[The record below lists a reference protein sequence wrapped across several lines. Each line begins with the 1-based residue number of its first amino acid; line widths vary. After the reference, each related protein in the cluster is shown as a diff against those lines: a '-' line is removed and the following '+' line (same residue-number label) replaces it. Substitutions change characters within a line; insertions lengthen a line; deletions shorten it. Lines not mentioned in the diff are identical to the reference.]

1 MNFKN
6 NNSLSS
12 YHKIL
17 LILMIVSTL
26 VLGSII
32 LLKSKASFT
41 ITPSS
46 FTPSVGGNGGSE
58 TGLQSCPIGTVA
70 IGMEGKDV
78 TQADAIRE
86 GFGYISDYST
96 RCGTYTI
103 DPSTKTVTTTYDSTT
118 PAVSGFIIASR
129 TPLPKSVDC
138 PNGSVLGGYTG
149 FQKFNASH
157 NTTLVNALKPR
168 CSTLTID
175 PVTNLLV
182 VGPKTD
188 SGLDYVVTAPAAGS
202 DPIAKADCDA
212 NSVVT
217 GFQGRV
223 GELFDLFKLACGN
236 INQTSLSISIIEL
249 DYSQYQIIATDS
261 TGAKTIFSHKEPT
274 ILTPD
279 TYTLQLENKLTGE
292 IAGKFDCKTEIVV
305 NPNSNLSPY
314 QVKLTNNSTNYCT
327 VNPNVVLPRDNKPA
341 PVIDK
346 KPISE
351 KDTAIIT
358 TKIDTTIVPTTQAN
372 TMVTTRTGGIYISV
386 ISAIILGVVGI
397 LLFLKLKRK
406 N

>member
-6 NNSLSS
+6 NKSLSS

-26 VLGSII
+26 ILGSII

-41 ITPSS
+41 ITPSG
-46 FTPSVGGNGGSE
+46 FTPSVGGNGGFE

-86 GFGYISDYST
+86 GFGYISDYAT
-96 RCGTYTI
+96 RCGTYSI

-118 PAVSGFIIASR
+118 PAVSGFIVASR
-129 TPLPKSVDC
+129 TPLPKFVDC

-149 FQKFNASH
+149 FQKFNTSH

-168 CSTLTID
+168 CSSLTID
-175 PVTNLLV
+175 PATNLLV

-212 NSVVT
+212 DSIVT
-217 GFQGRV
+217 GFEGRV

-236 INQTSLSISIIEL
+236 INQSSLSVSVIEL
-249 DYSQYQIIATDS
+249 DYLQYQIIATDS
-261 TGAKTIFSHKEPT
+261 TGAKTVFAHKEAT
-274 ILTPD
+274 ILNPD

-292 IAGKFDCKTEIVV
+292 IAGIFECKTDIVV
-305 NPNSNLSPY
+305 NPNSNPATY
-314 QVKLTNNSTNYCT
+314 QIKLANNTTNFCT
-327 VNPNVVLPRDNKPA
+327 VNPVVELPRDNKPL
-341 PVIDK
+341 PVIDQLPTPDK
-346 KPISE
+346 NIPV
-351 KDTAIIT
+351 IT
-358 TKIDTTIVPTTQAN
+358 TKTDTSIIPTTQAK
-372 TMVTTRTGGIYISV
+372 TLATTRTGGIYISV
-386 ISAIILGVVGI
+386 ISVIILGIVGL

>member
-6 NNSLSS
+6 NISLSS

-26 VLGSII
+26 ILGSII

-41 ITPSS
+41 ITPSG

-86 GFGYISDYST
+86 GFGYISDYAT
-96 RCGTYTI
+96 RCGTYSI
-103 DPSTKTVTTTYDSTT
+103 DPSAKIVTTSYDSTT
-118 PAVSGFIIASR
+118 PAVSGFIVASR
-129 TPLPKSVDC
+129 TPLPKYVDC

-157 NTTLVNALKPR
+157 NTILVNALKPR
-168 CSTLTID
+168 CSSLSID

-188 SGLDYVVTAPAAGS
+188 SALDYVVTAPAAGS

-212 NSVVT
+212 DSVVT
-217 GFQGRV
+217 GFEGRV

-236 INQTSLSISIIEL
+236 INQASLSVSIIEL
-249 DYSQYQIIATDS
+249 NYSQYQIIATDS
-261 TGAKTIFSHKEPT
+261 TGDKTIFSHKEPT
-274 ILTPD
+274 ILTPE

-292 IAGKFDCKTEIVV
+292 IKGIFECKTEIVL
-305 NPNSNLSPY
+305 NPSSNQTPY
-314 QVKLTNNSTNYCT
+314 QIKLTNNSTNYCT
-327 VNPNVVLPRDNKPA
+327 VNPVVELPKDNKPL
-341 PVIDK
+341 PVIDQLPTPDK
-346 KPISE
+346 NIPVIIS
-351 KDTAIIT
+351 KTDTA
-358 TKIDTTIVPTTQAN
+358 IVPTTQAK
-372 TMVTTRTGGIYISV
+372 TLATTRTGGIYISV
-386 ISAIILGVVGI
+386 ISAIVLGAVGI